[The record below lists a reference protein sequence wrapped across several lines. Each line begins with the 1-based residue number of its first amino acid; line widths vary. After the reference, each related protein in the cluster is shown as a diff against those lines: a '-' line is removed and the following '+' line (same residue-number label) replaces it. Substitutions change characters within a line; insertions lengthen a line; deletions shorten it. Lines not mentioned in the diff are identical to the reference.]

1 VSVRRDLWQTKGVPR
16 ANLDKDPAEVAAMFD
31 AVAAKYDRTNDI
43 LAVGQTRRWRSAVRK
58 ALQLE
63 EGQLVLDIAA
73 GTGTSSAAFT
83 ASGADVIAADFS
95 LGMLEVGKARNPAI
109 PFVAADALALPFGD
123 SSFDRVTISFGLR
136 NVADRMVALEEF
148 RRVIKPGGRLVI
160 CEFSHPTLA
169 PFRRVYTEYLMAAL
183 PVLSNRVSSNPD
195 AYRYLAESI
204 RAWPVQ
210 EELAADIADAGWGAV
225 QWRNFTGGI
234 VSIHRAVAPK
244 G

>member
-1 VSVRRDLWQTKGVPR
+1 
-16 ANLDKDPAEVAAMFD
+16 LDKDPAEVAAMFD

-63 EGQLVLDIAA
+63 PGQLVLDIAA

-83 ASGADVIAADFS
+83 AAGADVIAADFS

-109 PFVAADALALPFGD
+109 PFVAADALALPFAD

-136 NVADRMVALEEF
+136 NVADRMIALEEF

-183 PVLSNRVSSNPD
+183 PVLANRVSSNPD

-210 EELAADIADAGWGAV
+210 QELAADIADSGWGSV

-244 G
+244 D

>member
-1 VSVRRDLWQTKGVPR
+1 MSDGTIYLAATPIGDPGDATPRLRDLLGR
-16 ANLDKDPAEVAAMFD
+16 
-31 AVAAKYDRTNDI
+31 
-43 LAVGQTRRWRSAVRK
+43 
-58 ALQLE
+58 
-63 EGQLVLDIAA
+63 
-73 GTGTSSAAFT
+73 
-83 ASGADVIAADFS
+83 ADVIAADFS

-109 PFVAADALALPFGD
+109 PFVAADALALPFAD

-183 PVLSNRVSSNPD
+183 PVLSNRVSSNPE

-210 EELAADIADAGWGAV
+210 QELAADIADAGWGAV
-225 QWRNFTGGI
+225 QWL
-234 VSIHRAVAPK
+234 SLIHISQ
-244 G
+244 

>member
-1 VSVRRDLWQTKGVPR
+1 
-16 ANLDKDPAEVAAMFD
+16 MFD

-63 EGQLVLDIAA
+63 PGQLVLDIAA

-83 ASGADVIAADFS
+83 AAGADVIAADFS

-109 PFVAADALALPFGD
+109 PFVAADALALPFAD

-136 NVADRMVALEEF
+136 NVADRMIALEEF

-183 PVLSNRVSSNPD
+183 PVLANRVSSNPD

-210 EELAADIADAGWGAV
+210 QELAADIADSGWGSV

-244 G
+244 D